1 MAKQSARVQEQ
12 RKHLPDGPG
21 VYLFHDV
28 RGKVIYVG

>member
-1 MAKQSARVQEQ
+1 MATQSARVLEQ
-12 RKHLPDGPG
+12 RKNLPDGPG